1 MGLLALIPSRAK
13 LYAILAVVGVVLLAF
28 IKGRIEKAAIAD
40 AMEKVRRADH
50 DRADGIRAAA
60 DAHARE
66 MDQRL
71 RDADGTDD
79 WLRDHPANRT
89 KRD

>member
-1 MGLLALIPSRAK
+1 MW
-13 LYAILAVVGVVLLAF
+13 AILALAGVALLAF
-28 IKGRIEKAAIAD
+28 LKGRIEKAAIAD

-50 DRADGIRAAA
+50 DRADEIRKLA
-60 DAHARE
+60 DDHRRE
-66 MDQRL
+66 V
-71 RDADGTDD
+71 DGMSDDDVDD